1 VLTKKVRGGTILLS
15 IQTLPGGYKLKKLM
29 LLAAMLALVVVA
41 ASPAFA
47 QDSEIEV
54 EEGDVTLT
62 DTSTT
67 EGSIVQNCPAS
78 VTFGDENENVQAV
91 ETGQQANINIDGD
104 ENELEIEQALEQA
117 GFSPEVATE
126 CTQEI
131 AQAAAA
137 GAGKAEA
144 KAGGAEAKAG
154 EAKAGGAEA
163 KAGEAPK
170 AEAKAGG
177 GAEAKAGGAEAKAEL
192 PKTGGGASLLALGAG
207 ALLVGGGLVAR
218 RIIK

>member
-1 VLTKKVRGGTILLS
+1 
-15 IQTLPGGYKLKKLM
+15 M

-47 QDSEIEV
+47 QSGTQVEI
-54 EEGDVTLT
+54 EEGDFTQE
-62 DTSTT
+62 TSTT
-67 EGSIVQNCPAS
+67 VEGSILQNCPAS
-78 VTFGDENENVQAV
+78 VTFGDENENIQDVA
-91 ETGQQANINIDGD
+91 TAQQSNITITGD
-104 ENELEIEQALEQA
+104 ETEAEIEQELVQS
-117 GFSPEVATE
+117 GFSPEVASE

-137 GAGKAEA
+137 GGGKA
-144 KAGGAEAKAG
+144 

-177 GAEAKAGGAEAKAEL
+177 AEAKAGGGGGGAQAQAGGAKAEL

>member
-1 VLTKKVRGGTILLS
+1 M
-15 IQTLPGGYKLKKLM
+15 KKLM

-47 QDSEIEV
+47 QTIDV
-54 EEGDVTLT
+54 GEGDVTLT
-62 DTSTT
+62 NESTVMD
-67 EGSIVQNCPAS
+67 SIVSSCPAS
-78 VTFGDENENVQAV
+78 VTFGDENANGQVVVSGQNSTV
-91 ETGQQANINIDGD
+91 VLTGN
-104 ENELEIEQALEQA
+104 ENEVEIEQALTQS
-117 GFSPEVATE
+117 GFNPEVATE

-154 EAKAGGAEA
+154 EA
-163 KAGEAPK
+163 PK

-177 GAEAKAGGAEAKAEL
+177 GAEAKAGGAEAKAGGAAPKAEAKAEL

>member
-1 VLTKKVRGGTILLS
+1 M
-15 IQTLPGGYKLKKLM
+15 KKLM

-47 QDSEIEV
+47 QSGDVIEV
-54 EEGDVTLT
+54 EEGDVEIS

-67 EGSIVQNCPAS
+67 EGSIVQDCPAS
-78 VTFGDENENVQAV
+78 ITFGDGTVNVQSV
-91 ETGQQANINIDGD
+91 ETGQQSNVVITGD
-104 ENELEIEQALEQA
+104 ENELAIEQALEQA
-117 GFSPEVATE
+117 GFNPSAAAT
-126 CTQEI
+126 CTAEI

-137 GAGKAEA
+137 GEGKAEA

-154 EAKAGGAEA
+154 
-163 KAGEAPK
+163 
-170 AEAKAGG
+170 
-177 GAEAKAGGAEAKAEL
+177 GAEAKAGGAKAEL

>member
-1 VLTKKVRGGTILLS
+1 
-15 IQTLPGGYKLKKLM
+15 M

-47 QDSEIEV
+47 QSGSQIEV

-62 DTSTT
+62 DTSTV
-67 EGSIVQNCPAS
+67 EGSIVQNCPAT
-78 VTFGDENENVQAV
+78 VVFGDANENVQEV
-91 ETGQQANINIDGD
+91 VSSQNANINIDGS
-104 ENELEIEQALEQA
+104 ENEAEIAQELVQS

-137 GAGKAEA
+137 GAGTAEA
-144 KAGGAEAKAG
+144 KAGATEAKAGATPAAEAKAG
-154 EAKAGGAEA
+154 SAEA
-163 KAGEAPK
+163 KASPAP
-170 AEAKAGG
+170 AAQAQAGG
-177 GAEAKAGGAEAKAEL
+177 AKAEL
-192 PKTGGGASLLALGAG
+192 PKTGGGASLLALVAG

>member
-1 VLTKKVRGGTILLS
+1 
-15 IQTLPGGYKLKKLM
+15 LKKLM

-47 QDSEIEV
+47 QSGSQIEV
-54 EEGDVTLT
+54 EEGDVTLE
-62 DTSTT
+62 DSTT
-67 EGSIVQNCPAS
+67 VEGSILQNCPAS
-78 VTFGDENENVQAV
+78 VTFGDENENVQEV
-91 ETGQQANINIDGD
+91 VSSQNANINIDGS
-104 ENELEIEQALEQA
+104 ENEAEIAQELVQS

-137 GAGKAEA
+137 GAGTAEAKAGATEAKAGATPAAEAKAGSAEA
-144 KAGGAEAKAG
+144 KAGGAEAKASP
-154 EAKAGGAEA
+154 APAAQAQAGG
-163 KAGEAPK
+163 
-170 AEAKAGG
+170 
-177 GAEAKAGGAEAKAEL
+177 AKAEL

>member
-1 VLTKKVRGGTILLS
+1 M
-15 IQTLPGGYKLKKLM
+15 KKLM

-47 QDSEIEV
+47 QTIDV
-54 EEGDVTLT
+54 GEGDVTLT
-62 DTSTT
+62 NESTVMD
-67 EGSIVQNCPAS
+67 SIVSSCPAS
-78 VTFGDENENVQAV
+78 VTFGDENANGQVVVSGQNSTV
-91 ETGQQANINIDGD
+91 VLTGN
-104 ENELEIEQALEQA
+104 ENEVEIEQALTQS
-117 GFSPEVATE
+117 GFNPEVATE

-137 GAGKAEA
+137 GEGKA
-144 KAGGAEAKAG
+144 

-177 GAEAKAGGAEAKAEL
+177 AEAKAGGAEAKAGGAAPKAEAKAEL

>member
-1 VLTKKVRGGTILLS
+1 M
-15 IQTLPGGYKLKKLM
+15 KKLM

-47 QDSEIEV
+47 QDSSIEV
-54 EEGDVTLT
+54 EEGDVSLT
-62 DTSTT
+62 NETT
-67 EGSIVQNCPAS
+67 VMDSIVSSCPAS
-78 VTFGDENENVQAV
+78 VTFGDENGN
-91 ETGQQANINIDGD
+91 GQVVVSGQNSTVVLNGD
-104 ENELEIEQALEQA
+104 ENELEIEQALTQS
-117 GFSPEVATE
+117 GFNPEVATE

-137 GAGKAEA
+137 GEGKAEA
-144 KAGGAEAKAG
+144 KAGKA

-177 GAEAKAGGAEAKAEL
+177 GAEAKAGGAEAKAGGGAEAKSGGGAKAEAPKTL
-192 PKTGGGASLLALGAG
+192 PATGGGAGLIALGAG
-207 ALLVGGGLVAR
+207 ALLVAGGLVAR

>member
-1 VLTKKVRGGTILLS
+1 M
-15 IQTLPGGYKLKKLM
+15 KKLM

-47 QDSEIEV
+47 QSGRSIEV
-54 EEGDVTLT
+54 EEGDVSVTNE
-62 DTSTT
+62 STVMD
-67 EGSIVQNCPAS
+67 SIVSSCPAS
-78 VTFGDENENVQAV
+78 VTFGDETGNVQVA
-91 ETGQQANINIDGD
+91 TTAQQANIQIDGD
-104 ENELEIEQALEQA
+104 ENEFEIEQALTQS
-117 GFSPEVATE
+117 GFNPEVATE
-126 CTQEI
+126 CTQEV

-137 GAGKAEA
+137 GEGKAEA

-154 EAKAGGAEA
+154 GAEA
-163 KAGEAPK
+163 KAAPAPK
-170 AEAKAGG
+170 
-177 GAEAKAGGAEAKAEL
+177 AEAKAGGAEAKAEL